1 MSEPFFKAPLN
12 TKQAVLATLAFFDLF
27 DYPLTADET
36 HRYLFKLEARPEH
49 VHIALRESKRIE
61 PAGSY
66 YQLFK
71 PEIQNLSI
79 SREKNEQ
86 ISQKLWQKIDR
97 FRWVFALTPYLRL
110 AAVCNTLAFNNA
122 DEESDIDLLI
132 VAQKNRLF
140 LCRIILTFWMQILG
154 IRRHGKKIKA
164 RFCLSFF
171 ITKEALDLSA
181 LQKGPLDLYFAYWLQ
196 LLKPIYGKKELAEQ
210 LTSAN
215 RSWLKNFFFKPL
227 PPSHEQLK
235 PVSGFFEF
243 LKSIQEKILNTQL
256 GENLETR
263 LQKWQIR
270 RAKQKRNA
278 LGISFDDTAI
288 VIHENI
294 LKFHNIDR
302 RTNIYEKW
310 IKTLENYL

>member
-1 MSEPFFKAPLN
+1 MSEPFFKAPMN
-12 TKQAVLATLAFFDLF
+12 VKQAVLATLAFFDLF
-27 DYPLTADET
+27 DYPLTADEA

-61 PAGSY
+61 PTGPY

-71 PEIQNLSI
+71 PDAQNLSI

-86 ISQKLWQKIDR
+86 ISQKLWQKIDC

-140 LCRIILTFWMQILG
+140 LCRMILTFWMQILG
-154 IRRHGKKIKA
+154 IRRHGKKVKG

-171 ITKEALDLSA
+171 ITEETLDLSA
-181 LQKGPLDLYFAYWLQ
+181 LQKGSLDLYFAYWLL
-196 LLKPIYGKKELAEQ
+196 LLKPIYGKKEIAEQ
-210 LTSAN
+210 LASAN
-215 RSWLKNFFFKPL
+215 RAWLKNFFFNPL
-227 PPSHEQLK
+227 PPSYEQLK
-235 PVSGFFEF
+235 PVSRFFEL
-243 LKSIQEKILNTQL
+243 LKFIQEKILNTRL
-256 GENLETR
+256 GEKIENR
-263 LQKWQIR
+263 LQKWQIQ
-270 RAKQKRNA
+270 RAKKKRNA
-278 LGISFDDTAI
+278 LGIAFDDTAI
-288 VIHENI
+288 VVHENI

-302 RTNIYEKW
+302 RTTLYEKW
-310 IKTLENYL
+310 VNTLKDYL

>member
-1 MSEPFFKAPLN
+1 MSEPFFQAPLN

-27 DYPLTADET
+27 DYPLTANEA

-49 VHIALRESKRIE
+49 VRIALDESKRIE
-61 PAGSY
+61 PKGQY

-71 PEIQNLSI
+71 PDNRDLSTF
-79 SREKNEQ
+79 REKNEQ
-86 ISQKLWQKIDR
+86 TSQKLWQKIDR
-97 FRWVFALTPYLRL
+97 FRWIFALTPYLKL

-140 LCRIILTFWMQILG
+140 LCRMILTFWMHLLG
-154 IRRHGKKIKA
+154 LRRHGKKIKG

-171 ITKEALDLSA
+171 ITEEAYDLSA
-181 LQKGPLDLYFAYWLQ
+181 LQKGPLDLYFAYWLL
-196 LLKPIYGKKELAEQ
+196 LLKPVYGKKEIAEQ
-210 LTSAN
+210 LISSN
-215 RSWLKNFFFKPL
+215 RVWLKNFFATPL

-235 PVSGFFEF
+235 PVSKFFEF
-243 LKSIQEKILNTQL
+243 LKFIQEKILNTRL
-256 GENLETR
+256 GEKLENR

-270 RAKQKRNA
+270 RAKKKRNA
-278 LGISFDDTAI
+278 LGIAFDDTAI

-302 RTNIYEKW
+302 REGIYQKWVEK
-310 IKTLENYL
+310 LREYL